1 MKQID
6 IKLPKLSLV
15 VLIGVSGAGKSSFAK
30 KHFLPTEV
38 ISSDYCRALVS
49 DNENDLSVTSATF
62 EVMHLIAAKRL
73 EAGKLTVIDAT
84 NVRMEAR
91 KPLVALA
98 RKYHALPV
106 AIVLDLPEKVCQMR
120 NKDRPDRNFGRR
132 VIRQQSSQLRRRR
145 KALKREGFR
154 QVWKI
159 NAEEEV
165 NNATVERVP
174 LWNDLSER
182 NPSGECMNAFSA
194 CWPWKAN
201 RWTRD
206 FESQVGIRVIHHH
219 GGI

>member
-15 VLIGVSGAGKSSFAK
+15 VLIGVSGAGKSSFVR

-49 DNENDLSVTSATF
+49 DNENDLSVTSAAF
-62 EVMHLIAAKRL
+62 EVMHFIAAKRL
-73 EAGKLTVIDAT
+73 KAGKLTVIDAT
-84 NVRMEAR
+84 NVQMEAR

-98 RKYHALPV
+98 RQYHALPV

-132 VIRQQSSQLRRRR
+132 VIRQQSSQLRRKR

-159 NAEEEV
+159 NSEEEV
-165 NNATVERVP
+165 NSATVARVP
-174 LWNDLSER
+174 LWNDKTDL
-182 NPSGECMNAFSA
+182 
-194 CWPWKAN
+194 
-201 RWTRD
+201 
-206 FESQVGIRVIHHH
+206 H
-219 GGI
+219 GPFDIIGDLHG